1 MSLPHIAKGGGEAHP
16 CAGFEHGAP
25 VAQTHLNYFF
35 VRYNNRY
42 NTSLM
47 PFLSGYNISTA
58 PPYMPPFTP
67 RIVC

>member
-35 VRYNNRY
+35 VRYN
-42 NTSLM
+42 
-47 PFLSGYNISTA
+47 ISTA